1 LSETK
6 SATLVPRKPKITFFG
21 HFGTENF
28 GNEATL
34 QAIHFNL
41 RLLMPE
47 AEFTCICAFPANA
60 SATHGIAAF
69 PINPP
74 VIAAWV
80 PKTRAA
86 RLIRKV
92 VIGIPNELY
101 RWWDTFRKLKGTDA
115 LIVPGTGL
123 LTDAHDLFN
132 WGPYGLFRWSVLAKM
147 RGCKLFFVSVGAGPL
162 SRRLGRLFATLAL
175 GLADFRSYRDVSSLE
190 YMKSIGFG
198 AANDEVYP
206 DLAFSLPPAL
216 IPRESQTSERR
227 PVVGLGLMH
236 HAGMYGDITHDDK
249 TYQKYTE
256 TLLDL
261 VKWLLDRGYDVRLL
275 IGELRD
281 PVSEFRRLLDERLP
295 GLEPTRIQHAS
306 VTSVEALLAQF
317 ADTDFVLVTRF
328 HNIIFALLNDKP
340 VVSISFHSKCASL
353 MCDMGLSEYCLQIDR
368 VEIDEL
374 IGKVRNVQNN
384 SHQLRALIASR
395 TENFRLSLEEQ
406 YQLIVSHWGVQA
418 IESSEEVSPKIS

>member
-1 LSETK
+1 
-6 SATLVPRKPKITFFG
+6 
-21 HFGTENF
+21 
-28 GNEATL
+28 
-34 QAIHFNL
+34 
-41 RLLMPE
+41 
-47 AEFTCICAFPANA
+47 
-60 SATHGIAAF
+60 
-69 PINPP
+69 
-74 VIAAWV
+74 
-80 PKTRAA
+80 
-86 RLIRKV
+86 
-92 VIGIPNELY
+92 
-101 RWWDTFRKLKGTDA
+101 
-115 LIVPGTGL
+115 
-123 LTDAHDLFN
+123 
-132 WGPYGLFRWSVLAKM
+132 
-147 RGCKLFFVSVGAGPL
+147 
-162 SRRLGRLFATLAL
+162 
-175 GLADFRSYRDVSSLE
+175 
-190 YMKSIGFG
+190 
-198 AANDEVYP
+198 
-206 DLAFSLPPAL
+206 
-216 IPRESQTSERR
+216 
-227 PVVGLGLMH
+227 MH

-418 IESSEEVSPKIS
+418 IQSSEEVSPKIS